1 MAAQNR
7 RRNDTSKH
15 AVGVWEEFSF
25 LDKGNFGTREGNLL
39 CFGSWAG
46 FDPLC
51 VPFRERQ
58 SNHLEKFLKYPKNG
72 NTFYFRPNHLRRPGK
87 SRNDEHT
94 PPVRT
99 NNRIRYPR
107 WEASSDGK
115 KFVREVGKLELYLWK
130 KIWLNRFFRE
140 LRGRGAGSNS
150 PLFLL
155 PNHYWTGPN
164 KGNPTV

>member
-7 RRNDTSKH
+7 RRNDTSRH

-25 LDKGNFGTREGNLL
+25 LDKGSIRGREELGLALVSFDLL
-39 CFGSWAG
+39 GIRLASAG
-46 FDPLC
+46 LWI
-51 VPFRERQ
+51 PFRERQ
-58 SNHLEKFLKYPKNG
+58 SNHLEKFLKYPKNE

-107 WEASSDGK
+107 
-115 KFVREVGKLELYLWK
+115 
-130 KIWLNRFFRE
+130 
-140 LRGRGAGSNS
+140 
-150 PLFLL
+150 
-155 PNHYWTGPN
+155 
-164 KGNPTV
+164 